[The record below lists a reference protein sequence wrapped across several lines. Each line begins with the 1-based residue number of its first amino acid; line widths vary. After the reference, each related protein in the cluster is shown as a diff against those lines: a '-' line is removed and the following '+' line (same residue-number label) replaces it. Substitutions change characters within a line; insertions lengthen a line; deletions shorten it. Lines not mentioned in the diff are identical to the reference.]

1 MLYWRIGR
9 GRQVK
14 CDLAPDT
21 SSALMTSIDIFI
33 TPTGSIDE
41 LQKKKIK
48 KKTREKEPKEP
59 KKKK

>member
-1 MLYWRIGR
+1 
-9 GRQVK
+9 
-14 CDLAPDT
+14 
-21 SSALMTSIDIFI
+21 MTSIDIFI

-59 KKKK
+59 KKKKGYVCMRARAFNN